1 MRIDWVQ
8 TWVTTV
14 AGNTPL
20 ADRLMDG
27 MKYVSVF
34 MGALAISLILTPLC
48 REFVRKLGM
57 IDQPDERRVHK
68 MPIPRGGGLS
78 VFFAYQ
84 LVLGSYVWLS
94 EAPIGAAFS
103 YSFQGTFL
111 VASTALLVIGFA
123 DDKLGMHP
131 AVKLTGQI
139 AVATFL
145 FFMGVRV
152 DGIFV
157 QFPMWLDYGVTVFWI
172 VGAINAFNLIDGLD
186 GLASGL
192 AMIASGGIAGS
203 LFFAGEFTSALPYL
217 ALCGA
222 CLGFLRYNFHPAT
235 VFLGDTGSMFLGLC
249 MAVLP
254 LQSGSRMELLPAIV
268 VPLLA
273 MGVPLFDTLLAI
285 WRRTIRALLQKT
297 AVGQQIGKRIR
308 LMQPDKEHVH
318 HRILQNTPNQRTA
331 AWVLYGISGG
341 LVGVAWLG
349 VILEK
354 QGPGVFFLAF
364 IVAVMVIVR
373 HLARVELWDTGK
385 LLSNQHVAIRKGL
398 ITPLFVIFDLVALSL
413 TSVLAYWIIYLQ
425 VPREVVLTKL
435 PLFVV
440 SVFVM
445 LVFAKTYRRIWSRT
459 HFADFSYLMGAVF
472 MGALLGSAFLWLLYG
487 REHIFRFV
495 IVFVALA
502 TIPILGIRLVGETLR
517 GAMTLMRRRAMLYK
531 ENTERILAY
540 GAGMRFRNYLRIR
553 EANSAS
559 EERVIVGII
568 DDHLEFA
575 DRVIYG
581 YDVLGN
587 INDLS
592 SICKEKKV
600 NHIVLAC
607 SLSSEKRSLL
617 LRMAQENHVKVTI
630 WSYSEQALT
639 GVESTPEAGGR
650 REEV

>member
-1 MRIDWVQ
+1 MRIDWVE
-8 TWVTTV
+8 TWVNTV
-14 AGNTPL
+14 AGHAPL

-27 MKYVSVF
+27 VKYVSVF
-34 MGALAISLILTPLC
+34 MGALVISLVLTPLC

-57 IDQPDERRVHK
+57 IDQPDARRIHNK
-68 MPIPRGGGLS
+68 PIPRGGGLS

-84 LVLGSYVWLS
+84 ALLGLYVLFTG
-94 EAPIGAAFS
+94 EPISAAFP
-103 YSFQGTFL
+103 YSFQVAFF
-111 VASTALLVIGFA
+111 VASTGLVVLGFI
-123 DDKLGMHP
+123 DDKRGMHP
-131 AVKLTGQI
+131 AVKLSGQI
-139 AVATFL
+139 LVATFL
-145 FFMGVRV
+145 FVMGVRV
-152 DGIFV
+152 GGIFV
-157 QFPMWLDYGVTVFWI
+157 AFPGWLDYGVTVFWI

-192 AMIASGGIAGS
+192 AMIASAGIAGS
-203 LFFAGEFTSALPYL
+203 LCFAGQFASAIPYL

-285 WRRTIRALLQKT
+285 WRRTVRALLQKT
-297 AVGQQIGKRIR
+297 IVGQQIEKRIR
-308 LMQPDKEHVH
+308 VMQPDKEHVH
-318 HRILQNTPNQRTA
+318 HRLLQSTPNQRTA
-331 AWVLYGISGG
+331 AWMLYGISGA

-373 HLARVELWDTGK
+373 HLTRVELWDTGK
-385 LLSNQHVAIRKGL
+385 LLSNQHITIRKGL
-398 ITPLFVIFDLVALSL
+398 IMPLFVIFDLVALSV

-445 LVFAKTYRRIWSRT
+445 LVFAKTYRRVWSRT

-487 REHIFRFV
+487 SEHIFRFV

-517 GAMTLMRRRAMLYK
+517 GAMTLMRQRAMLYNEK
-531 ENTERILAY
+531 TERILVY

-553 EANSAS
+553 EAKSAS
-559 EERVIVGII
+559 EESVIVGVIE
-568 DDHLEFA
+568 DHLEFS

-587 INDLS
+587 ISDLS
-592 SICKEKKV
+592 SICKEKKIKR
-600 NHIVLAC
+600 IVLAC
-607 SLSSEKRSLL
+607 SLSSEKLDMV
-617 LRMAQENHVKVTI
+617 LRMAQGNNVKVSI
-630 WSYSEQALT
+630 WSYSEQDLT
-639 GVESTPEAGGR
+639 ADV
-650 REEV
+650 